1 MIERALIAV
10 MGFFLVSRFLT
21 EKLRL
26 LPKWVDVLDMPIVL
40 GIVLL
45 GFLLRPTLGQWATD
59 WERRVT
65 RLVLLGLIAW
75 TASTLVHL
83 GQVLLPAA
91 LLFAIGFFGGP
102 LLFLALSR
110 WVTAPGEFAI
120 GLRKLLVAVLWLNVV
135 VVLLWDFPKFLALA
149 DPDRSRARSATM
161 RTSSPC
167 CLRLPAVCS
176 WGLERLAQCRAW
188 WWWGCRR

>member
-75 TASTLVHL
+75 AASTLCIL
-83 GQVLLPAA
+83 G
-91 LLFAIGFFGGP
+91 
-102 LLFLALSR
+102 R
-110 WVTAPGEFAI
+110 
-120 GLRKLLVAVLWLNVV
+120 
-135 VVLLWDFPKFLALA
+135 
-149 DPDRSRARSATM
+149 
-161 RTSSPC
+161 C
-167 CLRLPAVCS
+167 C
-176 WGLERLAQCRAW
+176 
-188 WWWGCRR
+188 CRRRCSLPLGFSGDRCSFWR